1 MFSRTA
7 LSLRCVC
14 VRAGRRRAFDACF
27 FAVLHGSG
35 GAVDKSVFSRVF
47 AMAPYVFLFFFAV
60 FAYQNRQNPPAC
72 VAAIYRVILITDLL
86 SSPVLTLLEQWIT
99 SIQWQSRK
107 KAIGAGIVFS
117 RHRAVSHLFQMS
129 GPESVLKRFPFLPLG
144 QVGLILTEL
153 Y

>member
-14 VRAGRRRAFDACF
+14 VWAGRRRAFDACF
-27 FAVLHGSG
+27 FAVLHGSS

-47 AMAPYVFLFFFAV
+47 ARALYVFLFFFEV
-60 FAYQNRQNPPAC
+60 FAYQKRQNPPAC

-86 SSPVLTLLEQWIT
+86 SRVVLTLLKQWIT

-107 KAIGAGIVFS
+107 K
-117 RHRAVSHLFQMS
+117 LL
-129 GPESVLKRFPFLPLG
+129 EL
-144 QVGLILTEL
+144 EL
-153 Y
+153 YSPGIGQFLTCFKCQDRKVYQSAFRSSRWVRLGLF